1 MLAALK
7 NPRTYTPYIFLLPAG
22 AILAIGLLFPLWRAL
37 QLSFYDWDMGTPW
50 ASKEYVGLNSY
61 ERMVNDEGVQEL
73 LVVTLKYSF
82 WIIVSEMIIGV
93 GLALL
98 LERSVRGIAVF
109 RTIFILPLMVAPVVV
124 GLTWRYMFDARNGM
138 INYYLEKI
146 GHAIPVLESLG
157 FKTQVWLSDPDLAM
171 GSLVITDI
179 WQWNSFHSHHC
190 IGRVA
195 GVAQRCDGG
204 VLY

>member
-1 MLAALK
+1 M
-7 NPRTYTPYIFLLPAG
+7 
-22 AILAIGLLFPLWRAL
+22 
-37 QLSFYDWDMGTPW
+37 
-50 ASKEYVGLNSY
+50 
-61 ERMVNDEGVQEL
+61 

-138 INYYLEKI
+138 INYSSK
-146 GHAIPVLESLG
+146 
-157 FKTQVWLSDPDLAM
+157 
-171 GSLVITDI
+171 
-179 WQWNSFHSHHC
+179 
-190 IGRVA
+190 R
-195 GVAQRCDGG
+195 
-204 VLY
+204 